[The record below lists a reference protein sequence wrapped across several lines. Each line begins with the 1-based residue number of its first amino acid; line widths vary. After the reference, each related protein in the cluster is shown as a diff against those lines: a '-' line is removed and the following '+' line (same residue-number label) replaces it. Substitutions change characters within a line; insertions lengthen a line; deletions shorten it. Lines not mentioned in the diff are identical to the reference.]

1 MAKLVLIGAGL
12 NVSRFMYPVFYG
24 FAALLGLA
32 LIGGLIGGAP
42 TIVLIVFAFLF
53 ILFLVVPIREHIIQV
68 KIKKALKIL
77 KTIIIGLEGDNKLKF
92 SKPLR
97 FKPIIFEIEARK
109 SWGPRGPYYA
119 WSIRIEPRGTYET
132 KSTHVFEDISYGI
145 AVNKSGEGGAILPGV
160 EFDEHEL
167 RDIVLLYIPS
177 KQPFIEAS
185 YHVLKSP
192 WNQIVEIKVY
202 EGLGIKGEAKLLG
215 RGKASIYLVAEHPE
229 FLCQVRLKLADLKS
243 GEVTRFSAKLS
254 LDNPIIV
261 VAHKKSSLK
270 GIAWY
275 LNKPLIAG
283 NILRYSLAIVFRQGI
298 LRKFIEKVGL
308 YTIK

>member
-1 MAKLVLIGAGL
+1 LAKLVLIGAGL

-119 WSIRIEPRGTYET
+119 WSSRIEPRGTYET
-132 KSTHVFEDISYGI
+132 KSTHVFEDVGYGI
-145 AVNKSGEGGAILPGV
+145 AVNRVVREELFYQELSSMNVNYAI
-160 EFDEHEL
+160 
-167 RDIVLLYIPS
+167 
-177 KQPFIEAS
+177 
-185 YHVLKSP
+185 
-192 WNQIVEIKVY
+192 
-202 EGLGIKGEAKLLG
+202 
-215 RGKASIYLVAEHPE
+215 
-229 FLCQVRLKLADLKS
+229 
-243 GEVTRFSAKLS
+243 
-254 LDNPIIV
+254 
-261 VAHKKSSLK
+261 
-270 GIAWY
+270 
-275 LNKPLIAG
+275 
-283 NILRYSLAIVFRQGI
+283 
-298 LRKFIEKVGL
+298 
-308 YTIK
+308 